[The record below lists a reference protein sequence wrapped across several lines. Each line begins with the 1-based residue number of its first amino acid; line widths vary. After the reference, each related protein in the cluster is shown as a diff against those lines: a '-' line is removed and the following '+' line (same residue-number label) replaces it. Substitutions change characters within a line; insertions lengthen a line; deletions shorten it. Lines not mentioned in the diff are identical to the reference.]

1 MRHRLWKILGELIN
15 WKIVSTNIFVLR
27 MLFILRHGKLTL
39 RKPWSFV
46 AIEDIEGLG
55 LKLNRTKV
63 VLLKGLKSRSLQQHV
78 IYIFIRYFHYKTVL
92 EEFHSCR
99 YDSTNV
105 LT

>member
-15 WKIVSTNIFVLR
+15 WKNVSTNIFVLR

-46 AIEDIEGLG
+46 AIEGLG
-55 LKLNRTKV
+55 LKLNGTKA
-63 VLLKGLKSRSLQQHV
+63 VLLKRLKSRSLQQHV

-92 EEFHSCR
+92 EESHSCR